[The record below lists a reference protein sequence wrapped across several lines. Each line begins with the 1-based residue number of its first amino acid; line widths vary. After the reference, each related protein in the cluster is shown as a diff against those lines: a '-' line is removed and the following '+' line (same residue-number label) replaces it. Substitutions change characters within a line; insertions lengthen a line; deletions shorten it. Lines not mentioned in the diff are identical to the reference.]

1 MLMDFRQNFATAAF
15 SAVVGSS
22 AAQVCMQHTGL
33 GVLPHPLEAADAEP
47 TTPRHGVE
55 RTGEWGEEREIGR
68 ERGKQADGGTEG
80 NRHADRPAGR
90 HDRNTERLADRLRET
105 EKERRKRR
113 LL

>member
-1 MLMDFRQNFATAAF
+1 MLMEFPRNFATAAF

-33 GVLPHPLEAADAEP
+33 GVLPHPLDAADAEP
-47 TTPRHGVE
+47 TAPRHGVE
-55 RTGEWGEEREIGR
+55 RTGEW
-68 ERGKQADGGTEG
+68 ERGENRQTEAQRGTDMQ
-80 NRHADRPAGR
+80 DRPAGR
-90 HDRNTERLADRLRET
+90 DDRDTERLADRLRET